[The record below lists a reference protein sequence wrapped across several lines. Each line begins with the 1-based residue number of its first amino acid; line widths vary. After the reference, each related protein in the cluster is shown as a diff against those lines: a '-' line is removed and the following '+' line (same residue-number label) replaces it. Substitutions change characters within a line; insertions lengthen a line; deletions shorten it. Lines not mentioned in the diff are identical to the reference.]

1 MQINAIGPAL
11 TLKYF
16 AKLLDPAGSV
26 MAIISAKVG
35 SIEDNRLGGW
45 YSYRASKAALNMF
58 IKTAAIEF
66 GRVMPNTAIIALH
79 PGTVNSKLSKP
90 FKGEQIGRPPA
101 DAARDMFQVIQTI
114 NKENSGSFLSYSGEK
129 LPW

>member
-1 MQINAIGPAL
+1 
-11 TLKYF
+11 
-16 AKLLDPAGSV
+16 
-26 MAIISAKVG
+26 
-35 SIEDNRLGGW
+35 
-45 YSYRASKAALNMF
+45 MF